1 MRRKLLLIVV
11 IASSVNLFLAADAF
25 AAHKKPKQ
33 SSAEQIKARVV
44 QLGSGTQTNMRVKRR
59 DGTKTTGYVA
69 EIHDN
74 DFVVADP
81 NTANR
86 TTILFSDVKQMK
98 GKNSSTGR
106 TVSYGGGDNASI
118 AEFAT
123 LIGGIIL
130 VVALAIPK

>member
-1 MRRKLLLIVV
+1 MRKLFSFVV
-11 IASSVNLFLAADAF
+11 IAGSLNLFLAADTF

-44 QLGSGTQTNMRVKRR
+44 QLGSGTQTNIRVKRR
-59 DGTKTTGYVA
+59 DGTKVTGYVA
-69 EIHDN
+69 EIHAN

-81 NTANR
+81 NTGTR

-98 GKNSSTGR
+98 GKNSSTGT
-106 TVSYGGGDNASI
+106 TVSFGGGDNASI
-118 AEFAT
+118 AEFAA